1 VQALLWIAIGLLLA
15 GAVFA
20 VGGALLI
27 ATAIRRG
34 DGGARTA

>member
-1 VQALLWIAIGLLLA
+1 VPALLWIAIGLLLA

-20 VGGALLI
+20 AGGALLI

-34 DGGARTA
+34 AGGARTA